1 MILYGDYHTHTIY
14 SSGKHNAMH
23 ATGTILE
30 NALIAQKKSLKEIA
44 ITEHGL
50 NHKLY
55 GLQKKNI
62 SRMREEIDYAQKI
75 TGVKIY
81 LGIEAN
87 IISSQGDIDLT
98 KDEVGLF
105 DLIVVGFHKFAR
117 AKSVK
122 EFWKFYVPNLLG
134 IKSKKTK
141 ERNTLSLMMAMDK
154 YPIDII
160 SHPGVGM
167 VVDFDELSKH
177 AQKTGTHLEING
189 KRIAYTYQD
198 IQTVIKNGAKIT
210 IDSDAHSA
218 SRVGEVD
225 KPLNFA
231 IKNGV
236 DFDRIANYGKKIE
249 IKPKV
254 VK

>member
-1 MILYGDYHTHTIY
+1 MILFGDYHTHTIY

-30 NALIAQKKSLKEIA
+30 NAMIAQKKGLRELA
-44 ITEHGL
+44 ITEHGFS
-50 NHKLY
+50 HKLY
-55 GLQKKNI
+55 GVQRQNIQK
-62 SRMREEIDYAQKI
+62 MREEIDYAQKV

-87 IISSQGDIDLT
+87 IISSDGDIDLT
-98 KDEVGLF
+98 DDEVKMF
-105 DLIVVGFHKFAR
+105 DLIIVGFHKFAR

-134 IKSKKTK
+134 FKGKKTK
-141 ERNTLSLMMAMDK
+141 QRNTLALMMAMDK

-167 VVDFDELSKH
+167 AVDFDELSKH
-177 AQKTGTHLEING
+177 AQKTSTHLEING
-189 KRIAYTYQD
+189 KRIAYTSKD
-198 IQTVIKNGAKIT
+198 IEIVLKNSAKVV

-218 SRVGEVD
+218 DRVGLVD
-225 KPLNFA
+225 KPLNFV
-231 IKNGV
+231 IKNNI
-236 DFDRIANYGKKIE
+236 DFAKIANYGKKIE
-249 IKPKV
+249 LKLKG
-254 VK
+254 